1 MKKVVLVSLAFCAFL
16 FSNAQ
21 EKSGSSKLTK
31 NGLFIDTFV
40 GTATTDSSSSTTF
53 SSTSGIGGGLKF
65 GNIWY
70 FGSNDMWKPGFKTTW
85 LRAGA
90 YFGDEKIK
98 FQGTVLNVGFA
109 NIIKFTNEIG
119 IEANV
124 NAGYNVLLSLDNATY
139 TDYYGNSYVDSNN
152 DFAGGG
158 IMFNP
163 EVKFRYN
170 VLAVG
175 LDFVFSNI
183 TSFESEQF
191 RSGTSSYYS
200 TVKTGFTAINLTI
213 GAKF

>member
-40 GTATTDSSSSTTF
+40 GTAQTDSSSSTTF

-98 FQGTVLNVGFA
+98 FQGSVLNVGFA
-109 NIIKFTNEIG
+109 NIIKFTKEIG
-119 IEANV
+119 IEANNKEFACIIAIKNKIGV
-124 NAGYNVLLSLDNATY
+124 MPKNLIEVEKIP
-139 TDYYGNSYVDSNN
+139 SNYR
-152 DFAGGG
+152 
-158 IMFNP
+158 IL
-163 EVKFRYN
+163 K
-170 VLAVG
+170 
-175 LDFVFSNI
+175 
-183 TSFESEQF
+183 
-191 RSGTSSYYS
+191 
-200 TVKTGFTAINLTI
+200 
-213 GAKF
+213 

>member
-40 GTATTDSSSSTTF
+40 GIAQTDSSSSTTF

-98 FQGTVLNVGFA
+98 FQGSVLNVGFA
-109 NIIKFTNEIG
+109 NIIKFTKEIG

-124 NAGYNVLLSLDNATY
+124 NAGYNVYVSLDN
-139 TDYYGNSYVDSNN
+139 TDYNGSTYMDSTN

-158 IMFNP
+158 IMLNP
-163 EVKFRYN
+163 EIKFRYN

-175 LDFVFSNI
+175 LDFVFSKI
-183 TSFESEQF
+183 TSFESESF
-191 RSGTSSYYS
+191 GYAGSSNTS
-200 TVKTGFTAINLTI
+200 TIKTDFTAINLTI

>member
-1 MKKVVLVSLAFCAFL
+1 MKKVVLVSFVFCAFL

-40 GTATTDSSSSTTF
+40 GTATTDF
-53 SSTSGIGGGLKF
+53 SSAGIGGGLKF

-119 IEANV
+119 IEANL
-124 NAGYNVLLSLDNATY
+124 NAGYNVLLSLDNATIQII
-139 TDYYGNSYVDSNN
+139 T
-152 DFAGGG
+152 G
-158 IMFNP
+158 IVM
-163 EVKFRYN
+163 
-170 VLAVG
+170 
-175 LDFVFSNI
+175 
-183 TSFESEQF
+183 
-191 RSGTSSYYS
+191 
-200 TVKTGFTAINLTI
+200 
-213 GAKF
+213 